1 MRIMVLLAALT
12 ACTPAPPAETPAQT
26 PPVAEGNCS
35 AEAAGDLV
43 GKAYSAEAVE
53 KARLASGSKTVRVIR
68 PGMAVTMDY
77 RIDRLN
83 LDLDEKDVVTR
94 VHCG

>member
-1 MRIMVLLAALT
+1 MRIGKITVGALDEWSLNSGLVTSWHPTAA
-12 ACTPAPPAETPAQT
+12 
-26 PPVAEGNCS
+26 
-35 AEAAGDLV
+35 
-43 GKAYSAEAVE
+43 AVE

-83 LDLDEKDVVTR
+83 VDLNDKDVVTR

>member
-1 MRIMVLLAALT
+1 VRIMLILAALT
-12 ACTPAPPAETPAQT
+12 ACTPVPPAEKPA
-26 PPVAEGNCS
+26 AEGACN
-35 AEAAGDLV
+35 ANAANAII
-43 GKAYSAEAVE
+43 GKAYTADAIE
-53 KARLASGSKTVRVIR
+53 KARIASGSKTVRVIR

-83 LDLDEKDVVTR
+83 VDLDEKDVVTG

>member
-1 MRIMVLLAALT
+1 MRALILLAALT
-12 ACTPAPPAETPAQT
+12 ACTPTPPAGT
-26 PPVAEGNCS
+26 PPMAEGNCS
-35 AEAAGDLV
+35 AEAATILV
-43 GKAYSAEAVE
+43 GKAYSAEAIE
-53 KARLASGSKTVRVIR
+53 KARLASGSKIVRVIR

-83 LDLDEKDVVTR
+83 VDLDEKDVVTR

>member
-1 MRIMVLLAALT
+1 MRILILLAALT
-12 ACTPAPPAETPAQT
+12 ACAPVPPAETPAET
-26 PPVAEGNCS
+26 PAPGNCS
-35 AEAAGDLV
+35 AGAANGLV
-43 GKAYSAEAVE
+43 GKPYSAEAAE
-53 KARLASGSKTVRVIR
+53 KARRATGSGTVRVIR

-83 LDLDEKDVVTR
+83 VDLDEKDIVTR

>member
-1 MRIMVLLAALT
+1 MRIMILLVALT
-12 ACTPAPPAETPAQT
+12 ACTPAPPVEPPAQT

-43 GKAYSAEAVE
+43 GKPYSAEAVE

-83 LDLDEKDVVTR
+83 IDLDEKDVVTR